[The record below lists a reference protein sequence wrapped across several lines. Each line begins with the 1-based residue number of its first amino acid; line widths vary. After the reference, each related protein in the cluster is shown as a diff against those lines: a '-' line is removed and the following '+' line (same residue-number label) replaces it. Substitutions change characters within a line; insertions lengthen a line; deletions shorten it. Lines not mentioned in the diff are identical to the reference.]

1 MPIPPAGFSGITAG
15 SLLHWLWALVWA
27 GAVFVAIVG
36 YGGLLLRALGI
47 GRPLPVL
54 AGVAGFGIAIFL
66 GGLLNLAH
74 LIYVPVLTGFVAT
87 GVALAAL
94 LVRFEV
100 RPDKTGEVAAPHTGF
115 ARKSLTAKLLL
126 IGIVAVLAIRVA
138 SSVHD
143 CQLQESDDFNY
154 YLAAPKKMIQRH
166 TFGADPYSERRAIS
180 SIGGNEFVDTLILAT
195 QPLESVQMGDWT
207 LGVFLLG
214 LLAFALGNEFEL
226 TEIQR
231 YALAFFLLITP
242 QLRFNLTFVV
252 LPSALFLGLVYVVA
266 NRELTERYGFAQAV
280 VAGGMVGAVASLK
293 SSYLTHGVIFLV
305 CIGLLRWWKRGF
317 PAGLRFFAIA
327 AASCLVIML
336 PWMLANH
343 LVMATW
349 FFPIL
354 GKGFHYSA
362 YGHYASPT
370 NLAPSIL
377 LQKVIPFCVP
387 LLVLFLV
394 EFYWGERD
402 ERTMTIAALML
413 TAFVASIVNGM
424 ATGGDSVRRYNY
436 PCILPAIT
444 LVYAV
449 FAQRRNAAPNVRRWR
464 LMETGA
470 ALIAIVTAVNTG
482 TTKFTSEYKDHWV
495 ELHASLTDAHLT
507 TTETRTE
514 YAALQAAIPSDGG
527 VLATLT
533 NPFLLDFGKRDVMIA
548 DFPGTASPKPGWP
561 TWESGEAFAQFL
573 LEHNVRYLMYSYGE
587 CDPAPYANCDAALD
601 EEQSKT
607 ADNPHITR
615 LIRNESGI
623 GYQARH
629 QYEELARTRRHVYDD
644 GKIYILD
651 LTKPAA

>member
-1 MPIPPAGFSGITAG
+1 MSLPPAGFSAITAG

-27 GAVFVAIVG
+27 AVVFVATAG
-36 YGGLLLRALGI
+36 YGGLLLRSLGI
-47 GRPLPVL
+47 RRPSLVL
-54 AGVAGFGIAIFL
+54 AAMTGFGIAIFL
-66 GGLLNLAH
+66 GGVLNLAH
-74 LIYVPVLTGFVAT
+74 LIYVPVLIGFVAV
-87 GVALAAL
+87 GIALAAL
-94 LVRFEV
+94 LVRFGQTTPE
-100 RPDKTGEVAAPHTGF
+100 PGAANSGF
-115 ARKSLTAKLLL
+115 ASKSLSAKVLL
-126 IGIVAVLAIRVA
+126 IAIMAVLALRIA
-138 SSVHD
+138 STTHD
-143 CQLQESDDFNY
+143 FEYQESDDFNY
-154 YLAAPKKMIQRH
+154 YLAAPKKMIQTH

-214 LLAFALGNEFEL
+214 LLAFALGSEFEL
-226 TEIQR
+226 SEMQR
-231 YALAFFLLITP
+231 YLLAFFILITP

-252 LPSALFLGLVYVVA
+252 LPSAIFLGLVYVVA
-266 NRELTERYGFAQAV
+266 NRELTERYGVAQAIA
-280 VAGGMVGAVASLK
+280 AGGLVGTVASIK
-293 SSYLTHGVIFLV
+293 SSYLTHGVIFLI

-327 AASCLVIML
+327 AVSCLTVML
-336 PWMLANH
+336 PWMFANH

-370 NLAPSIL
+370 TLAMSIL
-377 LQKVIPFCVP
+377 LKKVFPFCLP
-387 LLVLFLV
+387 LLLLFLA

-402 ERTMTIAALML
+402 ERTMTITALML
-413 TAFVASIVNGM
+413 TAFAASIVNGM

-444 LVYAV
+444 LVYVV
-449 FAQRRNAAPNVRRWR
+449 FARRRNTAPGVRRWWM
-464 LMETGA
+464 MEAGA
-470 ALIAIVTAVNTG
+470 ALIAIVTAINTG
-482 TTKFTSEYKDHWV
+482 TTTFTSEYQNHWIG
-495 ELHASLTDAHLT
+495 LRASLADYHLT
-507 TTETRTE
+507 TPEVRAE
-514 YAALQAAIPSDGG
+514 YAALQRAIPSDSG

-533 NPFLLDFGKRDVMIA
+533 NPFLLDFSKRDVMIA

-573 LEHNVRYLMYSYGE
+573 LEHNVRYLIYSYGE
-587 CDPAPYANCDAALD
+587 CDPAPYANCDAKLD
-601 EEQSKT
+601 DEQNKT
-607 ADNPHITR
+607 AANPYITR
-615 LIRNESGI
+615 LIRNEAGI

-629 QYEELARTRRHVYDD
+629 QYEELARTRRHIYDD